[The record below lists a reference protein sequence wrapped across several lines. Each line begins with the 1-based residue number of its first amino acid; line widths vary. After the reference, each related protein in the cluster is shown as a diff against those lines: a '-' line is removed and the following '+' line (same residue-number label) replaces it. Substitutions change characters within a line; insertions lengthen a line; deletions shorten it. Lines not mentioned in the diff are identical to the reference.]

1 MPANFS
7 RLPQPQPRIGRHR
20 FPGAFVV
27 LVGIGGAI
35 ASQPAQS
42 ASLTSLSPDQP
53 LVEQRYKQEAA
64 AEYIRTNTDCP
75 ARLEPLSALLLRDLP
90 SYANRVS
97 TRAQVAE
104 RTFNPKSYVI
114 TASVPE
120 FAEVAPGF
128 DENVPS
134 PAVIEANGV
143 EQVFFTTLSRQ
154 YRDDTVDLLQH
165 HHWVFLAPDAEGW
178 RLSLMFSRIA
188 TYPENEPPAPLY
200 ESSEGVIGRGIQLW
214 LRDCRAGAIA
224 PLETE

>member
-1 MPANFS
+1 M
-7 RLPQPQPRIGRHR
+7 
-20 FPGAFVV
+20 V
-27 LVGIGGAI
+27 LVCMGGAI
-35 ASQPAQS
+35 ACQPARS
-42 ASLTSLSPDQP
+42 TALAVPLPDKP
-53 LVEQRYKQEAA
+53 LPDKPDKPLPDKRLIQQRHKQDADA
-64 AEYIRTNTDCP
+64 DYIRPTIDCP
-75 ARLEPLSALLLRDLP
+75 IELETLSVLLLRDLP
-90 SYANRVS
+90 GYANRVS

-114 TASVPE
+114 TASVPA

-154 YRDDTVDLLQH
+154 YQDDTAELLQH
-165 HHWVFLAPDAEGW
+165 HHWVFLAPDPEGW

-224 PLETE
+224 PLETED